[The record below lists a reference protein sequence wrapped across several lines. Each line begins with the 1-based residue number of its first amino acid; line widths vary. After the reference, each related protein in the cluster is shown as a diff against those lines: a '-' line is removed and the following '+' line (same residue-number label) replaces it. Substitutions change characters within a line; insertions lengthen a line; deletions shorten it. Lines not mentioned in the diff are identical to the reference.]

1 MFLNAFVA
9 CLGKSC
15 LKLHCPIRD
24 KNFEFKY
31 LISIPSKILNFDL
44 LKDLY
49 CILFWQN
56 AQLCIAVKTTKTVE
70 GNKLIVMCK
79 FFAYVVANRVE
90 MKFLH
95 YTCGCLEFQ
104 KIEAK
109 YVFMGP
115 SCHIWDISEIV
126 IVCCSLQLKSKP
138 RFNREK
144 ARFKRDFILARFDH
158 NQLTKSQSN
167 LVNTCQA

>member
-1 MFLNAFVA
+1 MGVGGEGGKGVRSVFLNAFVA

-24 KNFEFKY
+24 KNFEFIY
-31 LISIPSKILNFDL
+31 LISILSKILNFDL

-49 CILFWQN
+49 CILFWQK
-56 AQLCIAVKTTKTVE
+56 AQLCIAVKTTKTVV

-79 FFAYVVANRVE
+79 FFAYIVANRVE

-95 YTCGCLEFQ
+95 YMCGCLEFQ

-115 SCHIWDISEIV
+115 SCHVRDISEII
-126 IVCCSLQLKSKP
+126 IVCCSLQLFMLIPHKKVTQDLTEKKQDL
-138 RFNREK
+138 RE
-144 ARFKRDFILARFDH
+144 IL
-158 NQLTKSQSN
+158 S
-167 LVNTCQA
+167 